1 MHNTSLQYELIKN
14 TLAEMVLPTSVS
26 ELCRLAN
33 VSRQGYYAWL
43 AAEPK
48 RIAREEQ
55 DKADFNLILTAFRE
69 EERPTRRKGKGGRA
83 IYMTMIHWNPPVVMN
98 LKKIRRLMKKYGLFC
113 PIRKANPYRRAIKAY
128 QTDSIAANELER
140 RFREFG
146 PRMVLLTDITYL
158 SYGKYEQKR
167 AYLATVKDA
176 YTNEILAY
184 NLGNGME
191 VDTVLTMVENLLRDY
206 GISLHKETIL
216 HSDQG
221 SQYTAI
227 KFIDL
232 LKDSGLRRSM
242 SRRANCWDN
251 APQESFY
258 RHMKDELDLTVC
270 NTFEELQM
278 AIDDYMDYYNN
289 RRYQWELAKLSP
301 REYYDFVTTGI
312 YPLKV
317 PNPPPVPIPLR
328 SPEELVA
335 TQKEL
340 KNLPTF

>member
-1 MHNTSLQYELIKN
+1 
-14 TLAEMVLPTSVS
+14 
-26 ELCRLAN
+26 
-33 VSRQGYYAWL
+33 
-43 AAEPK
+43 
-48 RIAREEQ
+48 
-55 DKADFNLILTAFRE
+55 
-69 EERPTRRKGKGGRA
+69 
-83 IYMTMIHWNPPVVMN
+83 MTMIHWNPPVVMN

-258 RHMKDELDLTVC
+258 GHMKDELDLTVC

-317 PNPPPVPIPLR
+317 PNSPPVPIPLR
-328 SPEELVA
+328 SPKELVA